1 MDTAGVCRDSHLDT
15 GLLADIDDFIVIVA
29 IRICQPDIVDPE
41 LVLECLIRLD
51 DLLLFFCAGGKI
63 VELGMRQ
70 CMTCDGDSMAVCH
83 FLQLIPCHAVI
94 RLSYIISDQEERPR
108 EAILLHERIYD
119 GVAVEIS
126 VIESDADRL
135 FRKRR
140 PLGDIVIELLHGD
153 RMVAMITQI
162 IHLDAQIC
170 LGHDGRIALFV
181 SDHVIHEDGHALR
194 YAVLHIRCAMHDS
207 DAGFQIRI
215 RCLRRSRCRL
225 RRRCLLPALS
235 PTARQCKSRQC
246 EQRRR

>member
-1 MDTAGVCRDSHLDT
+1 
-15 GLLADIDDFIVIVA
+15 
-29 IRICQPDIVDPE
+29 
-41 LVLECLIRLD
+41 
-51 DLLLFFCAGGKI
+51 
-63 VELGMRQ
+63 MRQ
-70 CMTCDGDSMAVCH
+70 RVAGDGDGMAVGH
-83 FLQLIPCHAVI
+83 FPQLIPGHTIV
-94 RLSYIISDQEERPR
+94 RLSYIIRDEEERPR
-108 EAILLHERIYD
+108 EAVFLHHRIYD
-119 GVAVEIS
+119 GVAVQIS

-162 IHLDAQIC
+162 IHLDTQIC
-170 LGHDGRIALFV
+170 LGHDGCIALFV
-181 SDHVIHEDGHALR
+181 SDHVVHEDGHALR

-207 DAGFQIRI
+207 DAGLQIRI
-215 RCLRRSRCRL
+215 RCLRRSRYRL